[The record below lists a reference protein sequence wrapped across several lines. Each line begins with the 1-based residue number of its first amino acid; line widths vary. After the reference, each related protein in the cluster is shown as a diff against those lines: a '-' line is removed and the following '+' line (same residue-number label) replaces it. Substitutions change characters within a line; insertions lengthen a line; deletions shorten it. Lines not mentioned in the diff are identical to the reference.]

1 MDGMHSVNSFPS
13 HGPLGF
19 AREQISRG
27 IPLAPVVRT
36 LAPISLGNSCLL
48 PELVWL
54 PLVTQVSL
62 LVLSVTLSQ
71 HRALACS
78 SL

>member
-1 MDGMHSVNSFPS
+1 MDGVHSVNSFPS

-19 AREQISRG
+19 AHEHKTWG
-27 IPLAPVVRT
+27 IPLATSVRA

-48 PELVWL
+48 PDLAWL
-54 PLVTQVSL
+54 PLVSQVSL
-62 LVLSVTLSQ
+62 LALSVTLSQ
-71 HRALACS
+71 PWALACS